1 MHDTT
6 TGEHHP
12 ADYKLPKQQRLVLP
26 VIIPV
31 IALAGQLTSLAL
43 TQPMTTEWAL
53 VIVLLLGYD
62 LITVL
67 GGAAA
72 FSLITEL
79 Y

>member
-1 MHDTT
+1 
-6 TGEHHP
+6 
-12 ADYKLPKQQRLVLP
+12 
-26 VIIPV
+26 
-31 IALAGQLTSLAL
+31 
-43 TQPMTTEWAL
+43 
-53 VIVLLLGYD
+53 VIVLLVGYD